1 MTAFAN
7 AYSTPIA
14 EQNGILGKVGA
25 AFQRLQENRDRRAIY
40 RRTVRELN
48 DLTNRDLDDL
58 GINRSMISS
67 IAYDA
72 AWGDTK

>member
-14 EQNGILGKVGA
+14 APSGFFGKVGA

-67 IAYDA
+67 IAHDA